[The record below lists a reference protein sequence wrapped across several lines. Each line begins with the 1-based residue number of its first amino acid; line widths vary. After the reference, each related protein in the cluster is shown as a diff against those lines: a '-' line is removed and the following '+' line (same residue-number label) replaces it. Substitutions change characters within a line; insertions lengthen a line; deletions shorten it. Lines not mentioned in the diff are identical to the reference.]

1 MTSDSDAP
9 ERIDVAEHVVATSET
24 EDPKETVARLFG
36 EREPQDSARAQ
47 ETVAKLFGRHDDRQE
62 SRRIQETMA
71 NLLDDDSGES
81 EGDSFEGDDIDC
93 GTVDELRPDEET
105 RHELRFDDRVEY
117 AHCVDG
123 ALIAAELTDSERVVV
138 RSFDPV
144 SGKPV
149 NFDTADGGREVTP
162 PDAVVSMGMA
172 EAAADSENMVDFGV
186 GMATGEKDPGA
197 YVEDPLDVFCRNCNA
212 FENRESYRRWAADAD
227 AVSVAVP
234 ADVFAEMIR
243 DLVSSSAFD

>member
-24 EDPKETVARLFG
+24 EDPE
-36 EREPQDSARAQ
+36 

-62 SRRIQETMA
+62 SRRVQETMA

-93 GTVDELRPDEET
+93 GPADELRPDEET
-105 RHELRFDDRVEY
+105 RHELRFDDRVEH

-123 ALIAAELTDSERVVV
+123 ALIAAELTDAERVAV

-144 SGKPV
+144 SGEPV
-149 NFDTADGGREVTP
+149 NFDAADDREVTP

-197 YVEDPLDVFCRNCNA
+197 YVEDPLDVFCRNFNA
-212 FENRESYRRWAADAD
+212 FENRENYRRWAADAD

-234 ADVFAEMIR
+234 ADVFAEMIG
-243 DLVSSSAFD
+243 DLVSGLAFD